1 MRSGAENYAPDFPCV
16 KWHFLPQV
24 GNGELVGTEKKELSA
39 DAVTRGGGNQ
49 KKASFGHDPVTE
61 KMRRT
66 MVYLATK

>member
-1 MRSGAENYAPDFPCV
+1 
-16 KWHFLPQV
+16 
-24 GNGELVGTEKKELSA
+24 LVGTEKKELSA